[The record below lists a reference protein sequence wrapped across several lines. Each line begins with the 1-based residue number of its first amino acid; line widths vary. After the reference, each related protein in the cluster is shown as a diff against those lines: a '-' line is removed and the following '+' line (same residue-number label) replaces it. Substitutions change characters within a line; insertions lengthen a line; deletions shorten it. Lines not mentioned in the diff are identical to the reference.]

1 MSVSGHSQWRKLDNA
16 ALAFPAVTGKNDTR
30 VFRFY
35 CKLKEEVDGDILQQA
50 LERTIEKYPLY
61 QAVLRKGLF
70 WFYLEQR
77 EIKATVKKEDRPPCS
92 KLYIPDKKSLLFE
105 VSYEKER
112 INFEVFHALTDGT
125 GAMKFLKEL
134 VKNYLIYAH
143 TEEEFPDLPEEED
156 VTEKDHEEDSF
167 SQYYSEKIPKLKEKK
182 ETAAR
187 IPGRRLPQEEM
198 HITEAVISVKETLEK
213 SRKYG
218 VSLTIFLT
226 AVMLCAIQKEM
237 PREKMGKWISLM
249 VPVNLRNYFPSQS
262 MTNFFGWI
270 EVGYHFEEQTKF
282 EDVLFDV
289 KDQFEKELTKER
301 VGMRMNDWVR
311 LEKNFFLRI
320 VPLEIKSLFLQIGAN
335 FGGKSIT
342 AVFSNIGVIH
352 MPEEYEQYIERFGI
366 FTSTGGFQLCTCS
379 FRDQLVLGFTSK
391 IPSTNIERNFFQ
403 ILRQQGVSCEE
414 EKNEFP
420 GYKREEKE
428 TGKKIFQIFSF
439 LCIVIAVSSCM
450 LNYILNKKISYAGF
464 ITAGCFCTW
473 LVVTVGYKKRRNL
486 LKNSMWQLVIVSII
500 AILWDYWTGFRGWS
514 VDLLIPLASMVVLCS
529 VPVIAKIRHLE
540 QEEYL
545 FYFVQISVYGLIPFL
560 LLLFEIVKLPYP
572 SVICSGISFLSLI
585 WIVIFRGKELIQEV
599 HKKFRM

>member
-16 ALAFPAVTGKNDTR
+16 ALSFPAVTGKNDTR

-270 EVGYHFEEQTKF
+270 EVGYHFEEQTRF

-320 VPLEIKSLFLQIGAN
+320 VPLELKSLFLQIGAN

-342 AVFSNIGVIH
+342 AVFSNIGVIR
-352 MPEEYEQYIERFGI
+352 MPQAYEKYIERFGI

-379 FRDQLVLGFTSK
+379 FQDQLVLGFTSK
-391 IPSTNIERNFFQ
+391 IPSMNIERNFFH
-403 ILRQQGVSCEE
+403 ILRQQGVACEE
-414 EKNEFP
+414 QKNEFP

-439 LCIVIAVSSCM
+439 LCIVLAVSSCM
-450 LNYILNKKISYAGF
+450 INYILDKKISYAGF
-464 ITAGCFCTW
+464 VTVGCFCTW

-500 AILWDYWTGFRGWS
+500 AVLWDYWTGFRGWS
-514 VDLLIPLASMVVLCS
+514 VDLLIPLASMAVLCS

-560 LLLFEIVKLPYP
+560 LLLFGIVKLPYP

-585 WIVIFRGKELIQEV
+585 WIAIFRGKELIQEV

>member
-1 MSVSGHSQWRKLDNA
+1 MSASGHSQWRKLDNA

-35 CKLKEEVDGDILQQA
+35 CKLKEEVDGEILQEA
-50 LERTIEKYPLY
+50 LERTIKKYPLY

-77 EIKATVKKEDRPPCS
+77 EIATTVKKEDRPPCS

-105 VSYEKER
+105 VSYEKDR

-134 VKNYLIYAH
+134 VKNYLMLVHI
-143 TEEEFPDLPEEED
+143 EEEFPDLPEEEN
-156 VTEKDHEEDSF
+156 VTDKDHEEDSF

-198 HITEAVISVKETLEK
+198 QITEAVISVKETLEK

-218 VSLTIFLT
+218 VSLTVFLT

-560 LLLFEIVKLPYP
+560 LLLFGIVKLPYP

>member
-35 CKLKEEVDGDILQQA
+35 CKLKEEVDGDVLQQA

-320 VPLEIKSLFLQIGAN
+320 VPLELKSLFLQIGAN

-342 AVFSNIGVIH
+342 AVFSNIGVIR
-352 MPEEYEQYIERFGI
+352 MPQAYEKYIERFGI

-379 FRDQLVLGFTSK
+379 FKDQLVLGFTSK
-391 IPSTNIERNFFQ
+391 IPSMNIERNFFH
-403 ILRQQGVSCEE
+403 ILRQQGVACEE
-414 EKNEFP
+414 QKNEFP

-439 LCIVIAVSSCM
+439 LCIVLAVSSCM
-450 LNYILNKKISYAGF
+450 INYILDKKISYAGF
-464 ITAGCFCTW
+464 VTVGCFCTW

-500 AILWDYWTGFRGWS
+500 AVLWDYWTGFRGWS
-514 VDLLIPLASMVVLCS
+514 VDLLIPLASMAVLCS

-560 LLLFEIVKLPYP
+560 LLLFGIVKLPYP

-585 WIVIFRGKELIQEV
+585 WIAIFRGKELIQEV

>member
-270 EVGYHFEEQTKF
+270 EVGYHFEEQTRF

-320 VPLEIKSLFLQIGAN
+320 VPLELKSLFLQIGAN

-342 AVFSNIGVIH
+342 AVFSNIGVIR
-352 MPEEYEQYIERFGI
+352 MPQAYEKYIERFGI

-379 FRDQLVLGFTSK
+379 FQDQLVLGFTSK
-391 IPSTNIERNFFQ
+391 IPSMNIERNFFH
-403 ILRQQGVSCEE
+403 ILRQQGVACEE
-414 EKNEFP
+414 QKNEFP

-439 LCIVIAVSSCM
+439 LCIVLAVSSCM
-450 LNYILNKKISYAGF
+450 INYILDKKISYAGF
-464 ITAGCFCTW
+464 VTVGCFCTW

-500 AILWDYWTGFRGWS
+500 AVLWDYWTGFRGWS
-514 VDLLIPLASMVVLCS
+514 VDLLIPLASIAVLCS

-560 LLLFEIVKLPYP
+560 LLLFGIVKLPYP

-585 WIVIFRGKELIQEV
+585 WIAIFRGKELIQEV

>member
-1 MSVSGHSQWRKLDNA
+1 MSISGHSQWRKLDNA

-213 SRKYG
+213 SREYG

-282 EDVLFDV
+282 EDVLFNV

-320 VPLEIKSLFLQIGAN
+320 VPLELKSLFLQIGAN

-342 AVFSNIGVIH
+342 AVFSNIGVIR
-352 MPEEYEQYIERFGI
+352 MPQAYEKYIERFGI

-379 FRDQLVLGFTSK
+379 FQDQLVLGFTSK
-391 IPSTNIERNFFQ
+391 IPSTNIERNFFH
-403 ILRQQGVSCEE
+403 ILRQQGVACEE
-414 EKNEFP
+414 QKNEFP

-439 LCIVIAVSSCM
+439 LCIVLAVSSCM
-450 LNYILNKKISYAGF
+450 INYILDKKISYAGF
-464 ITAGCFCTW
+464 VTAGCFCTW

-486 LKNSMWQLVIVSII
+486 LKNSMWQVVLLSII
-500 AILWDYWTGFRGWS
+500 AVLWDYWTGFRGWS
-514 VDLLIPLASMVVLCS
+514 VDLLIPLASMAVLCS

-545 FYFVQISVYGLIPFL
+545 FYFVQISVYGMVPFL
-560 LLLFEIVKLPYP
+560 LLLFGIVKLPYP

-585 WIVIFRGKELIQEV
+585 WIMIFRGKELRQEV

>member
-35 CKLKEEVDGDILQQA
+35 CKLKEEVDGEILQEA
-50 LERTIEKYPLY
+50 LERTIKKYPLY

-218 VSLTIFLT
+218 VSLTVFLT

>member
-143 TEEEFPDLPEEED
+143 TEQEFPDLPEEED

-270 EVGYHFEEQTKF
+270 EVGYHFEEQTRF

-320 VPLEIKSLFLQIGAN
+320 VPLELKSLFLQIGAN

-342 AVFSNIGVIH
+342 AVFSNIGVIR
-352 MPEEYEQYIERFGI
+352 MPQAYEKYIERFGI

-379 FRDQLVLGFTSK
+379 FQDQLVLGFTSK
-391 IPSTNIERNFFQ
+391 IPSMNIERNFFH
-403 ILRQQGVSCEE
+403 ILRQQGVACEE
-414 EKNEFP
+414 QKNEFP

-439 LCIVIAVSSCM
+439 LCIVLAVSSCM
-450 LNYILNKKISYAGF
+450 INYILDKKISYAGF
-464 ITAGCFCTW
+464 VTVGCFCTW

-500 AILWDYWTGFRGWS
+500 AVLWDYWTGFRGWS
-514 VDLLIPLASMVVLCS
+514 VDLLIPLASMAVLCS

-560 LLLFEIVKLPYP
+560 LLLFGIVKLPYP

-585 WIVIFRGKELIQEV
+585 WIAIFRGKELIQEV

>member
-218 VSLTIFLT
+218 VSLTVFLT

>member
-1 MSVSGHSQWRKLDNA
+1 MSASGHSQWRKLDNA

-35 CKLKEEVDGDILQQA
+35 CKLKEEVDGEILQEA
-50 LERTIEKYPLY
+50 LERTIKKYPLY

-77 EIKATVKKEDRPPCS
+77 EIATTVKKEDRPPCS

-218 VSLTIFLT
+218 VSLTVFLT

>member
-35 CKLKEEVDGDILQQA
+35 CKLKEEVDGDVLQQA

-213 SRKYG
+213 SREYG

-320 VPLEIKSLFLQIGAN
+320 VPLELKSLFLQIGAN

-342 AVFSNIGVIH
+342 AVFSNIGVIR
-352 MPEEYEQYIERFGI
+352 MPQAYEKYIERFGI

-379 FRDQLVLGFTSK
+379 FQDQLVLGFTSK
-391 IPSTNIERNFFQ
+391 IPSMNIERNFFH
-403 ILRQQGVSCEE
+403 ILRQQGVACEE
-414 EKNEFP
+414 QKNEFP

-439 LCIVIAVSSCM
+439 LCIVLAVSSCM
-450 LNYILNKKISYAGF
+450 INYILDKKISYAGF
-464 ITAGCFCTW
+464 VTVGCFCTW

-500 AILWDYWTGFRGWS
+500 AVLWDYWTGFRGWS
-514 VDLLIPLASMVVLCS
+514 VDLLIPLASMAVLCS

-560 LLLFEIVKLPYP
+560 LLLFGIVKLPYP

-585 WIVIFRGKELIQEV
+585 WIAIFRGKELIQEV

>member
-270 EVGYHFEEQTKF
+270 EVGYHFEEQTRF

-320 VPLEIKSLFLQIGAN
+320 VPLELKSLFLQIGAN

-342 AVFSNIGVIH
+342 AVFSNIGVIR
-352 MPEEYEQYIERFGI
+352 MPQAYEKYIERFGI

-379 FRDQLVLGFTSK
+379 FQDQLVLGFTSK
-391 IPSTNIERNFFQ
+391 IPSMNIERNFFH
-403 ILRQQGVSCEE
+403 ILRQQGVACEE
-414 EKNEFP
+414 QKNEFP

-439 LCIVIAVSSCM
+439 LCIVLAVSSCM
-450 LNYILNKKISYAGF
+450 INYILDKKISYAGF
-464 ITAGCFCTW
+464 VTVGCFCTW

-500 AILWDYWTGFRGWS
+500 AVLWDYWTGFRGWS
-514 VDLLIPLASMVVLCS
+514 VDLLIPLASMAVLCS

-560 LLLFEIVKLPYP
+560 LLLFGIVKLPYP

-585 WIVIFRGKELIQEV
+585 WIAIFRGKELIQEV

>member
-16 ALAFPAVTGKNDTR
+16 ALAFPTVTGKNDTR

-143 TEEEFPDLPEEED
+143 TEQEFPDLPEEED

-270 EVGYHFEEQTKF
+270 EVGYHFEEQTRF

-320 VPLEIKSLFLQIGAN
+320 VPLELKSLFLQIGAN

-342 AVFSNIGVIH
+342 AVFSNIGVIR
-352 MPEEYEQYIERFGI
+352 MPQAYEKYIERFGI

-379 FRDQLVLGFTSK
+379 FQDQLVLGFTSK
-391 IPSTNIERNFFQ
+391 IPSMNIERNFFH
-403 ILRQQGVSCEE
+403 ILRQQGVACEE
-414 EKNEFP
+414 QKNEFP

-439 LCIVIAVSSCM
+439 LCIVLAVSSCM
-450 LNYILNKKISYAGF
+450 INYILDKKISYAGF
-464 ITAGCFCTW
+464 VTVGCFCTW

-500 AILWDYWTGFRGWS
+500 AVLWDYWTGFRGWS
-514 VDLLIPLASMVVLCS
+514 VDLLIPLASMAVLCS

-560 LLLFEIVKLPYP
+560 LLLFGIVKLPYP

-585 WIVIFRGKELIQEV
+585 WIAIFRGKELIQEV

>member
-35 CKLKEEVDGDILQQA
+35 CKLKEEVDGEILQEA
-50 LERTIEKYPLY
+50 LERTIKKYPLY

-77 EIKATVKKEDRPPCS
+77 EIATTVKKEDRPPCS

>member
-35 CKLKEEVDGDILQQA
+35 CKLKEEVDGDVLQQA
-50 LERTIEKYPLY
+50 LERTMEKYPLY

-213 SRKYG
+213 SREYG

-320 VPLEIKSLFLQIGAN
+320 VPLELKSLFLQIGAN

-342 AVFSNIGVIH
+342 AVFSNIGVIR
-352 MPEEYEQYIERFGI
+352 MPQAYEKYIERFGI

-379 FRDQLVLGFTSK
+379 FQDQLVLGFTSK
-391 IPSTNIERNFFQ
+391 IPSMNIERNFFH
-403 ILRQQGVSCEE
+403 ILRQQGVACEE
-414 EKNEFP
+414 QKNEFP

-439 LCIVIAVSSCM
+439 LCIVLAVSSCM
-450 LNYILNKKISYAGF
+450 INYILDKKISYAGF
-464 ITAGCFCTW
+464 VTVGCFCTW

-500 AILWDYWTGFRGWS
+500 AVLWDYWTGFRGWS
-514 VDLLIPLASMVVLCS
+514 VDLLIPLASMAVLCS

-560 LLLFEIVKLPYP
+560 LLLFGIVKLPYP

-585 WIVIFRGKELIQEV
+585 WIAIFRGKELIQEV

>member
-218 VSLTIFLT
+218 VSLTIF
-226 AVMLCAIQKEM
+226 
-237 PREKMGKWISLM
+237 
-249 VPVNLRNYFPSQS
+249 
-262 MTNFFGWI
+262 
-270 EVGYHFEEQTKF
+270 
-282 EDVLFDV
+282 
-289 KDQFEKELTKER
+289 
-301 VGMRMNDWVR
+301 
-311 LEKNFFLRI
+311 
-320 VPLEIKSLFLQIGAN
+320 
-335 FGGKSIT
+335 
-342 AVFSNIGVIH
+342 
-352 MPEEYEQYIERFGI
+352 
-366 FTSTGGFQLCTCS
+366 
-379 FRDQLVLGFTSK
+379 
-391 IPSTNIERNFFQ
+391 
-403 ILRQQGVSCEE
+403 
-414 EKNEFP
+414 
-420 GYKREEKE
+420 
-428 TGKKIFQIFSF
+428 
-439 LCIVIAVSSCM
+439 
-450 LNYILNKKISYAGF
+450 
-464 ITAGCFCTW
+464 
-473 LVVTVGYKKRRNL
+473 
-486 LKNSMWQLVIVSII
+486 
-500 AILWDYWTGFRGWS
+500 
-514 VDLLIPLASMVVLCS
+514 
-529 VPVIAKIRHLE
+529 
-540 QEEYL
+540 
-545 FYFVQISVYGLIPFL
+545 
-560 LLLFEIVKLPYP
+560 
-572 SVICSGISFLSLI
+572 
-585 WIVIFRGKELIQEV
+585 
-599 HKKFRM
+599 

>member
-35 CKLKEEVDGDILQQA
+35 CKLKEDINGEFLQEA
-50 LERTIEKYPLY
+50 LEQTIRKYPLY

-77 EIKATVKKEDRPPCS
+77 AIPATVKMEDRLPCS
-92 KLYIPDKKSLLFE
+92 KIYIPDKKSLLFQ
-105 VSYEKER
+105 VSYEKKR

-134 VKNYLIYAH
+134 VKNYLICAH
-143 TEEEFPDLPEEED
+143 TNVQFPELPDEEEA
-156 VTEKDHEEDSF
+156 TGKDQEEDSF
-167 SQYYSEKIPKLKEKK
+167 SQYYSEKIPRLKEKK

-218 VSLTIFLT
+218 VSLTVFLT
-226 AVMLCAIQKEM
+226 AVMLCAIHEEM

-270 EVGYHFEEQTKF
+270 EVGYHFQEQTTF
-282 EDVLFDV
+282 EDVLSDV
-289 KDQFEKELTKER
+289 KSQFTKELTKER

-320 VPLEIKSLFLQIGAN
+320 VPLELKTLFLQIGAN

-342 AVFSNIGVIH
+342 AVFSNIGVIR
-352 MPEEYEQYIERFGI
+352 MPKAYEDYIERFGI

-379 FRDQLVLGFTSK
+379 FKDQLVLGFTSK
-391 IPSTNIERNFFQ
+391 IPSTNIERNFFN
-403 ILRQQGVSCEE
+403 ILRQQGVACAEE
-414 EKNEFP
+414 ENEFP
-420 GYKREEKE
+420 GYKREQKE

-439 LCIVIAVSSCM
+439 LCIALAVVSGM
-450 LNYILNKKISYAGF
+450 IDYILDGAVSYAGF
-464 ITAGCFCTW
+464 VASGCFCTW
-473 LVVTVGYKKRRNL
+473 LVVAVGYKKRRNL
-486 LKNSMWQLVIVSII
+486 LKNSMWQLILISVI
-500 AILWDYWTGFRGWS
+500 AFLWDYYTGYQGWAADF
-514 VDLLIPLASMVVLCS
+514 VIPLASIAVLCS

-545 FYFVQISVYGLIPFL
+545 FYFVQISVFGMLPFL
-560 LLLFEIVKLPYP
+560 LLLLGVVKRSYP
-572 SVICSGISFLSLI
+572 SVICSGVSFLSLI
-585 WIVIFRGKELIQEV
+585 WIMIFRGKELSQEV

>member
-270 EVGYHFEEQTKF
+270 EVGYHFEEQTRF

-320 VPLEIKSLFLQIGAN
+320 VPLELKSLFLQIGAN

-342 AVFSNIGVIH
+342 AVFSNIGVIR
-352 MPEEYEQYIERFGI
+352 MPQAYEKYIERFGI

-379 FRDQLVLGFTSK
+379 FQDQLVLGFTSK
-391 IPSTNIERNFFQ
+391 IPSMNIERNFFH
-403 ILRQQGVSCEE
+403 ILRQQGVACEE
-414 EKNEFP
+414 QKNEFP

-428 TGKKIFQIFSF
+428 TGKRIFQIFSF
-439 LCIVIAVSSCM
+439 LCIVLAVSSCM
-450 LNYILNKKISYAGF
+450 INYILDKKISYAGF
-464 ITAGCFCTW
+464 VTVGCFCTW

-500 AILWDYWTGFRGWS
+500 AVLWDYWTGFRGWS
-514 VDLLIPLASMVVLCS
+514 VDLLIPLASMAVLCS

-560 LLLFEIVKLPYP
+560 LLLFGIVKLPYP

-585 WIVIFRGKELIQEV
+585 WIAIFRGKELIQEV